1 MACTECLQVE
11 QCLRYI
17 AEKHVGRPTSTVAIS
32 RGMRADLPGFN
43 PGSAAYNFCELR
55 QAA

>member
-43 PGSAAYNFCELR
+43 PGSAVYNFCDLR